1 MTPFANLPA
10 AAIEVA
16 LGLLLPLILPTL
28 KNDTQAATGLA
39 LHMLAEYEPRSVRD
53 LRLATEAI
61 GYSLRSLMILA
72 ESIVPGI
79 KTEALDITL
88 KWATSLSRS
97 SHQAQ
102 RRLTEFQ
109 RATPVTATHPE
120 TDHPQTASA
129 EPPQPATRETAAH
142 PEPTNPEP
150 AHPEAAR
157 AESPHPTVTTAAA
170 PAASPNP
177 DPDCADV
184 ATAEA
189 RLASAIRLLNRMRA
203 HHKGAPP
210 PHSSAAQQIQAQ
222 QRVVET
228 ARMKL
233 EQARRQHTQSAQ
245 PAQSAA

>member
-1 MTPFANLPA
+1 MSFSFPVS
-10 AAIEVA
+10 AIDVA
-16 LGLLLPLILPTL
+16 LSLLLPLILPPL
-28 KNDTQAATGLA
+28 NYDEDAARSLA
-39 LHMLAEYEPRSVRD
+39 LHMLAEYNPRTARD

-61 GYSLRSLMILA
+61 GFSLRSLMILG
-72 ESIVPGI
+72 ESVEPGI

-109 RATPVTATHPE
+109 RAARTSPAPEPDSHPE
-120 TDHPQTASA
+120 PN
-129 EPPQPATRETAAH
+129 AH
-142 PEPTNPEP
+142 PEPAGTQAQPPTCEP
-150 AHPEAAR
+150 ADH
-157 AESPHPTVTTAAA
+157 AEPASAA
-170 PAASPNP
+170 PAPMPPGEPAAPARTPVAEPETP
-177 DPDCADV
+177 DL

-189 RLASAIRLLNRMRA
+189 RLASATKLLNLMKA

-228 ARMKL
+228 ARLKL
-233 EQARRQHTQSAQ
+233 EQARRLQTQSAQ
-245 PAQSAA
+245 ANQAAI